1 MWLFLLFFTVPVIE
15 IVLFIKVGGTI
26 GLMPTVFIILITAIA
41 GTVFVKQ
48 QASQL
53 FDLFKRKAG
62 RLEDPSEPIGHG
74 VLVLFAGALLLTPG
88 FFTDFIGFLLLI
100 PNFRYWLFR
109 KLEKNLFT
117 WVVLMRL
124 LHIKTKQFMMQNIK
138 ISHLMMDHLGK
149 KIQTLKTEIL

>member
-53 FDLFKRKAG
+53 FDLFKRKTG

-109 KLEKNLFT
+109 KLEKKFIHVGRFDEGTSYQN
-117 WVVLMRL
+117 
-124 LHIKTKQFMMQNIK
+124 KTIYDAEYKDITPNDG
-138 ISHLMMDHLGK
+138 SPWK
-149 KIQTLKTEIL
+149 KDTNPKD

>member
-26 GLMPTVFIILITAIA
+26 GLMPTIFIILITAIA

-74 VLVLFAGALLLTPG
+74 VLVLFAGALLITPG

-109 KLEKNLFT
+109 KLEKNSFM
-117 WVVLMRL
+117 WVVLMKVI
-124 LHIKTKQFMMQNIK
+124 HIKTKQFMMPNIK
-138 ISHLMMDHLGK
+138 MSHLMTDHLGK
-149 KIQTLKTEIL
+149 KIQTLMTEIL

>member
-109 KLEKNLFT
+109 KLEK
-117 WVVLMRL
+117 
-124 LHIKTKQFMMQNIK
+124 K
-138 ISHLMMDHLGK
+138 IF
-149 KIQTLKTEIL
+149 

>member
-1 MWLFLLFFTVPVIE
+1 MWLFLVFFTVPVIE

-100 PNFRYWLFR
+100 PNFRYFLFR
-109 KLEKNLFT
+109 KLEKKFIHG
-117 WVVLMRL
+117 VVLMRV

>member
-26 GLMPTVFIILITAIA
+26 GLMPTVFIILSTAIA

-53 FDLFKRKAG
+53 FDLVKRKAG

-88 FFTDFIGFLLLI
+88 FSQILLVSFYLSQIFDIGC
-100 PNFRYWLFR
+100 
-109 KLEKNLFT
+109 LENLKKNLFT
-117 WVVLMRL
+117 WVVLMRV

>member
-1 MWLFLLFFTVPVIE
+1 MAFSSIFTVPVIE

-88 FFTDFIGFLLLI
+88 FFTDFIGFLYLSQIFDIGCLENLKKI
-100 PNFRYWLFR
+100 YSRGRFDEGTSYQNKTIYDAEYKDITPNDGSPW
-109 KLEKNLFT
+109 
-117 WVVLMRL
+117 
-124 LHIKTKQFMMQNIK
+124 
-138 ISHLMMDHLGK
+138 K

>member
-74 VLVLFAGALLLTPG
+74 VLVLLREHYCLHQAFHRFYWFP
-88 FFTDFIGFLLLI
+88 FTYPKF
-100 PNFRYWLFR
+100 
-109 KLEKNLFT
+109 
-117 WVVLMRL
+117 
-124 LHIKTKQFMMQNIK
+124 
-138 ISHLMMDHLGK
+138 S
-149 KIQTLKTEIL
+149 ILAV

>member
-26 GLMPTVFIILITAIA
+26 GLIPTVFIILITAIA

-88 FFTDFIGFLLLI
+88 FFTDFIGFL
-100 PNFRYWLFR
+100 
-109 KLEKNLFT
+109 
-117 WVVLMRL
+117 
-124 LHIKTKQFMMQNIK
+124 
-138 ISHLMMDHLGK
+138 
-149 KIQTLKTEIL
+149 